1 LKCSYRVF
9 VFVFSC
15 SGREGKE
22 SIGSDGACEGCCHHG
37 GYQQMPRTCAQI
49 WHQGVISANF
59 VCVGVM
65 ELRFVPTW
73 IDGFSMVYLLMCI
86 VT

>member
-1 LKCSYRVF
+1 
-9 VFVFSC
+9 
-15 SGREGKE
+15 
-22 SIGSDGACEGCCHHG
+22 
-37 GYQQMPRTCAQI
+37 MPRTCAQI